1 MEAIKDPEKMKA
13 YIESNSV
20 LKKMVESDPS
30 LREAL
35 LNSNLMQ
42 EIVTPENIEEAK
54 ILFAKKLLEGKAQV
68 QEGQDDVEYNPKGDD
83 NSLEIATMT

>member
-68 QEGQDDVEYNPKGDD
+68 
-83 NSLEIATMT
+83 